1 MSVQFERVMSERYML
16 EGLITV
22 SVSFEERKKIIIEK
36 LSKEDVIHVP
46 ALAQAL
52 NVSSETIRRDLDR
65 LEKEGKL
72 KKVYGG
78 AVKVTSLIQ
87 EPSFEQKMQINPK
100 EKEAI
105 SRTAASLVEDGDR
118 IFIGGGTT
126 PLSLIRYLEDKKNV
140 TLITPSIPVMIH
152 TLEIF
157 HGHVI
162 FIGGEVNREQQLVQG
177 PLAEWTTKQIR
188 ANKAIISAGGVSL
201 TDGITDFD
209 LNQAHISRILIE
221 RSEMTIIL
229 ADHSKMGQTT
239 FAHICA
245 LQDVSIIVSDWR
257 CSREWRS
264 KLHTEGVELLLAEQ
278 Q

>member
-264 KLHTEGVELLLAEQ
+264 KLHTE
-278 Q
+278 